1 MYTIWKYWKILL
13 EMLDIVQKS
22 LWISSHFETENYT
35 WRLNIGFLSEFFETF
50 VSIYILQII

>member
-50 VSIYILQII
+50 VSIYIY